1 MDGEQGKVVV
11 CVDARFT
18 GGSFPLL
25 VLCLYILRILYAGV
39 IVCTM
44 DPECGGNLMVFTR
57 KSAWCFFFGSNYQR
71 KSAEIYSYIVESSQ
85 LLTMH
90 MGPRRQKTIRDA
102 SQSEVPAEYE
112 K

>member
-57 KSAWCFFFGSNYQR
+57 KSVWCFFFR
-71 KSAEIYSYIVESSQ
+71 EQ
-85 LLTMH
+85 LPAQIGRDLLVHCRIFPTIDNAYGTPTPENNPGCRPIR
-90 MGPRRQKTIRDA
+90 GPSRI
-102 SQSEVPAEYE
+102 
-112 K
+112 